1 MGVTVKCGE
10 GDVGRLAGVGGGVGG
25 GVGVQG
31 KI

>member
-10 GDVGRLAGVGGGVGG
+10 GAGGRLWGKGGGGSE
-25 GVGVQG
+25 VQG